1 MDTQTTPKRREGRTR
16 LCFVAEDQGMS
27 VEEMLE
33 KATID
38 SVSPG
43 ICMKC
48 DGVVDSIEPDADAGF
63 CEECEENTVKSVLVI
78 AGLI

>member
-1 MDTQTTPKRREGRTR
+1 MDTQTTKRREGLSR
-16 LCFVAEDQGMS
+16 LHYVANDQGMT
-27 VEEMLE
+27 VDEMLH
-33 KATID
+33 KAVID

-48 DGVVDSIEPDADAGF
+48 DLVIDSIEPDGDAGF